1 MSHRSHINIPIDSGG
16 DGGAR
21 APTEVWGS
29 EKGQSLI
36 SAYWS
41 LATTTNPP
49 DLKNY
54 LRCLSITAAG
64 LNHCEIR
71 FPL

>member
-21 APTEVWGS
+21 APTVVWGS

-41 LATTTNPP
+41 LA
-49 DLKNY
+49 
-54 LRCLSITAAG
+54 ITFSE
-64 LNHCEIR
+64 HPWI
-71 FPL
+71 